1 MRVRLSDDAISVIIT
16 ALDFCLVGEGEI
28 FTDDDG
34 FDDPAKI
41 AVARDTLHRLV
52 DGQIADANA
61 KARR

>member
-1 MRVRLSDDAISVIIT
+1 MRVRLSDAELGVIIT
-16 ALDFCLVGEGEI
+16 ALNFCLAGEGEI

-34 FDDPAKI
+34 FDDPAQV

-52 DGQIADANA
+52 DGQIAEANA